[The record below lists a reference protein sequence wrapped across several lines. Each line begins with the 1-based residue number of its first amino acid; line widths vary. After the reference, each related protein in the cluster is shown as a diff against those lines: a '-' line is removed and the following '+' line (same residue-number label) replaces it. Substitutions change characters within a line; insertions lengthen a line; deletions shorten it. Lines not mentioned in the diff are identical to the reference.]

1 MSERQKKGNSD
12 FTLDIDTL
20 DKITVDDF
28 FLYMLNE
35 YELEKKNPELFA
47 ELIAETNSQPIKKRG
62 ENTIIYHKKR
72 FKCFWRWLIDKQLTS
87 NDPVK
92 DLKTGTAVYGTP
104 IFITTEERKQIARSN
119 LPMQWD
125 RHQLAVASGEE
136 EKEKELPLS
145 TLLIQRDIFIFQCL
159 VGCRLQDLVCLTSR
173 NLTCN
178 GTVLTYMAKKT
189 RNTKPMLVTVPLLKE
204 AQELIKK
211 YWGIDEKG
219 RLFPFI
225 TGQEYNRA
233 LKQIFRLCG
242 VTRNVIARD
251 TITGME
257 KTVRICDIAS
267 SHMARRTFIGNL
279 YNNKVKDPC
288 IICSMSGHVEDSKA
302 FSRYREISMD
312 IKRDTIK
319 AIA

>member
-1 MSERQKKGNSD
+1 
-12 FTLDIDTL
+12 
-20 DKITVDDF
+20 
-28 FLYMLNE
+28 
-35 YELEKKNPELFA
+35 
-47 ELIAETNSQPIKKRG
+47 
-62 ENTIIYHKKR
+62 
-72 FKCFWRWLIDKQLTS
+72 
-87 NDPVK
+87 
-92 DLKTGTAVYGTP
+92 
-104 IFITTEERKQIARSN
+104 
-119 LPMQWD
+119 
-125 RHQLAVASGEE
+125 
-136 EKEKELPLS
+136 
-145 TLLIQRDIFIFQCL
+145 
-159 VGCRLQDLVCLTSR
+159 
-173 NLTCN
+173 
-178 GTVLTYMAKKT
+178 MAKKT

-233 LKQIFRLCG
+233 LKQIFRLCS

-267 SHMARRTFIGNL
+267 RHMARRTFIGNL
-279 YNNKVKDPC
+279 NNKVKDPC